1 MKKFAGYMTA
11 IMSLAILISCGNEQ
25 NYSARQTT
33 ELIPAGI
40 AEKIEVKYTDSARI
54 KAILFADKMLD
65 YSNVKYP
72 FNDFPEG
79 VNVVVFDEDKNKNF
93 IEADYAI
100 AYSKTGLIDLRG
112 NVKITSHNG
121 TVMTTPQLYYDQKL
135 NWFFTEY
142 RFKVVDENQSVFEG
156 IGVDFDS
163 EFKTMN
169 AHQNRGVIK
178 GTDSADL

>member
-1 MKKFAGYMTA
+1 MKRFAGY
-11 IMSLAILISCGNEQ
+11 IMVITSLVILISCDNQ
-25 NYSARQTT
+25 QTYSARQTT
-33 ELIPAGI
+33 ALIPAGI

-54 KAILFADKMLD
+54 KAILFADKMQD

-79 VNVVVFDEDKNKNF
+79 VNVVIYDEEKNENF
-93 IEADYAI
+93 VEADYAI

-156 IGVDFDS
+156 VGVDFDS
-163 EFKTMN
+163 GFKTMN
-169 AHQNRGVIK
+169 AHQSSGVIK
-178 GTDSADL
+178 GNESIDL